1 LSSVEVVE
9 TLVLLGIAVCRFCD
23 GSGVSLNCECV
34 VASFERFVA
43 LYEWTWG
50 IVSYTLSYL
59 RAHSVLCGGVRSQ
72 RTAGSDER

>member
-23 GSGVSLNCECV
+23 GFGVSFNCECV
-34 VASFERFVA
+34 ISSFERFVA

-59 RAHSVLCGGVRSQ
+59 RASLFIYVGVRSQ